1 MTQAAKAA
9 GAPARPYADTCE
21 HLADELKKL
30 DCLLQWRIAEFRQ
43 RTQTFPATGQQQI
56 YIAHG
61 EVDALLQ
68 QTTASVPDA
77 PEITA
82 FRSRLAQQRQTV
94 DSRALANVEEG
105 CELPLARLGRIF
117 DLSRFEQDVL
127 LICLAPEL
135 DRKYDRLYAYLQD
148 DITRKKPSVDLAL
161 QLLFDTP
168 AERWQARACF
178 ADSSPLFRFD
188 LLQVSDDPQSPSGSS
203 DLARFLKLDPRITGF
218 LLGDPRRSARLAGIA
233 HLEWPTTTA
242 EPSVSDSLLT
252 SRLMRLVEHACRPD
266 SSDRPLL
273 LYLWGPY
280 GIGKYALALEV
291 CRRLACPLLRIDVE
305 SLLARPDEA
314 LVRATFREGPLNQAA
329 IYLESAP
336 GKTLAAEV
344 LATRTGA
351 ASALPHR
358 PVRRGQ
364 QVHRRDGKEP
374 AAGLRRG
381 RGQRRHPAS
390 STRPTPCSAS
400 APR

>member
-188 LLQVSDDPQSPSGSS
+188 LLQVSDDPPPPPPPRKAPPDQAISRDFSSSIHASPASC
-203 DLARFLKLDPRITGF
+203 
-218 LLGDPRRSARLAGIA
+218 
-233 HLEWPTTTA
+233 W
-242 EPSVSDSLLT
+242 
-252 SRLMRLVEHACRPD
+252 
-266 SSDRPLL
+266 
-273 LYLWGPY
+273 
-280 GIGKYALALEV
+280 
-291 CRRLACPLLRIDVE
+291 
-305 SLLARPDEA
+305 
-314 LVRATFREGPLNQAA
+314 
-329 IYLESAP
+329 
-336 GKTLAAEV
+336 
-344 LATRTGA
+344 ATRA
-351 ASALPHR
+351 AARGWPALPIWNGR
-358 PVRRGQ
+358 PQ
-364 QVHRRDGKEP
+364 QQNP
-374 AAGLRRG
+374 
-381 RGQRRHPAS
+381 P
-390 STRPTPCSAS
+390 
-400 APR
+400 